1 MQLFY
6 HYHHSSDELMDSD
19 EGFDIAS
26 VPSFAVLPPE
36 DFLLQGCAAKNDLIQ
51 KYKPALHKSE
61 FLEKGCAITCF

>member
-6 HYHHSSDELMDSD
+6 HYHHSSDEVMDSD

-36 DFLLQGCAAKNDLIQ
+36 DFSATKDVR
-51 KYKPALHKSE
+51 KKM
-61 FLEKGCAITCF
+61 T